1 LLSNGKQKSENRG
14 QKSENRGQ
22 RTEDRRQTTED
33 RRQTTEDRR
42 QEAYA
47 VGGWRSAALEVGG
60 NRAQLS
66 RASRHV
72 ATPSLGQDA
81 TLSLIVRGREQER
94 LIRKLENEK
103 MS

>member
-1 LLSNGKQKSENRG
+1 MPNYTATLGKGGYAVGGWRSASLEVG
-14 QKSENRGQ
+14 G
-22 RTEDRRQTTED
+22 RRQRSEV
-33 RRQTTEDRR
+33 RSQRSEDRR

-94 LIRKLENEK
+94 LIRKL
-103 MS
+103 